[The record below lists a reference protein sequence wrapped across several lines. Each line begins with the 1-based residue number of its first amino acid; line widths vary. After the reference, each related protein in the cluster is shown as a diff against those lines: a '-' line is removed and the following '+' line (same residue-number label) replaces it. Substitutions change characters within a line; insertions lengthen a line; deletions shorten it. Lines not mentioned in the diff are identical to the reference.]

1 MKTTRI
7 ASLSTISCFAVYVQ
21 LNNIMMELNSLRAF
35 FLFLNVILSVERWSD
50 SPVTYFNTEN
60 RFLENV

>member
-1 MKTTRI
+1 
-7 ASLSTISCFAVYVQ
+7 
-21 LNNIMMELNSLRAF
+21 MELNSLRAF
-35 FLFLNVILSVERWSD
+35 FLLLNVILSVKRWPD